1 MSRGVHHPG
10 VERLVCLPRTT
21 EVTPPVT
28 FTLKIRQGNRFLRPP
43 ASFFALEYG
52 AEPAAAL
59 CSDEAEVL
67 EDCAGTFMADPDCGN
82 SDADDGKELAVA
94 ENT

>member
-1 MSRGVHHPG
+1 VA
-10 VERLVCLPRTT
+10 
-21 EVTPPVT
+21 
-28 FTLKIRQGNRFLRPP
+28 FTLKICQRNRFLRPP
-43 ASFFALEYG
+43 VSFFALEYG

-59 CSDEAEVL
+59 CSDEAEVI

-82 SDADDGKELAVA
+82 SDADNGKDVAVA